1 MTHATKSTL
10 AALALT
16 TAISLPASAQFN
28 VTPDPA
34 LAPLIYED
42 LHNFARAF
50 ELLSGAGDSIA
61 VLQAEYFGKATP
73 GLIAFVEDY
82 ELTPERLLSAIR
94 EHPAEYAAVKDK
106 IAVLKE
112 EETLY
117 RGAYA
122 DLAVIVPN
130 PLFPPTYFLVGS
142 YRGIGSG
149 SRAGT
154 LITIEK
160 RSFES
165 LRGHITT
172 LLVHEMSHMQQAMAM
187 GIEQYQAIYGPEGS
201 LLAFTIREG
210 VAEYMADRVTG
221 RMTQQEA
228 RPFVE
233 QHEREL
239 WQRFEPEMHGSET
252 GDWMWSQ
259 PADPEQPRHVAY
271 VLGARIVSVY
281 YENARDKDQAIH
293 DILAVTDYP
302 AFLERSGYPGWE
314 HGEAGR

>member
-1 MTHATKSTL
+1 MRLVTRSSVWTL
-10 AALALT
+10 ALA
-16 TAISLPASAQFN
+16 AVISLPASAQFN

-34 LAPLIYED
+34 RAPLVYED

-50 ELLSGAGDSIA
+50 EQLSGAEDSIA
-61 VLQAEYFGKATP
+61 VLQAEYFDKATP
-73 GLIAFVEDY
+73 GLTAFIEDY
-82 ELTPERLLSAIR
+82 DLSPERLLAAIR
-94 EHPAEYAAVKDK
+94 EHPAEYATVGDK
-106 IAVLKE
+106 IPVLME
-112 EETLY
+112 EESRY
-117 RGAYA
+117 RGSYA
-122 DLAVIVPN
+122 DLAAIVPN
-130 PLFPPTYFLVGS
+130 AQFPPTYFLVGS

-149 SRAGT
+149 SKAGT
-154 LITIEK
+154 LITIER

-165 LRGHITT
+165 LRGHITS
-172 LLVHEMSHMQQAMAM
+172 LLVHEMSHIQQALAM
-187 GIEQYQAIYGPEGS
+187 GIEQYQLIYGPERS

-210 VAEYMADRVTG
+210 VAEYLADRVTG
-221 RMTQQEA
+221 RMTQEEG
-228 RPFVE
+228 RSFVE

-239 WQRFEPEMHGSET
+239 WQRFEPEMLGSET

-302 AFLERSGYPGWE
+302 AFLERSGYPGW
-314 HGEAGR
+314 